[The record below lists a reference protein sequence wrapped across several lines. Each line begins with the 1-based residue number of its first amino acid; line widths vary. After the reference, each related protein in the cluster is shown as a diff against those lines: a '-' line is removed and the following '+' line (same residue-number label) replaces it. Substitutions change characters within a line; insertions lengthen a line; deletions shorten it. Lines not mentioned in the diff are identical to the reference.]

1 MRSMQVHPPHLMITR
16 LGSHHGH
23 GPSWSSTRPFILF
36 LSPPHHLGMFARSS
50 LVRPALQAARIGA
63 AAPAMRLAPA
73 SSRSV
78 HRVPTTAGA
87 AGTPPASSPVWK
99 LGRLNHVAIAVPD
112 LDKGISF
119 YRDVLGGNCS
129 DTVVGRPTPA
139 YHTSHCVQPHS
150 CAPAQTNPSPKALPD
165 HGVYTVFVD
174 LGNTKIEVPKGW
186 GGGQGLR
193 LPPSSTQ
200 PQINHNSCSTR
211 TARTARSPAF

>member
-1 MRSMQVHPPHLMITR
+1 MQATFAGEVAAVLVVCGGMLRTAGVVGAHGGEPVISIGAGGRVETRSMQVHPPHLTITR
-16 LGSHHGH
+16 LASHHGL
-23 GPSWSSTRPFILF
+23 SWSSTRPFILF
-36 LSPPHHLGMFARSS
+36 LTPPHHLGMFARSS

-150 CAPAQTNPSPKALPD
+150 CAPAQTNPPPRLSPTMA
-165 HGVYTVFVD
+165 
-174 LGNTKIEVPKGW
+174 
-186 GGGQGLR
+186 
-193 LPPSSTQ
+193 
-200 PQINHNSCSTR
+200 CTR
-211 TARTARSPAF
+211 CLWT